1 MPENELNQV
10 LALTAY
16 DSESHYHL
24 PLTEAGVEDDGLN
37 VFKPSGVGERRI
49 VVAIDSSGVPLAI
62 ARDYW
67 LVLTCLAMAVRDED
81 RRYVLRFGPSLVKVG
96 KRGQEGDPAIASKTA
111 RETIE
116 KEAITHLIYNI
127 PEAHRYIVLVDGTL
141 DGLSPIDLS
150 VAANKDVMVIGVSKV
165 SDRMLRDV
173 VTSPRDQTRR
183 EASSFK
189 KTTMITKLVSKGIV
203 LRVDTVYPD
212 PKKAL
217 DTLVSSD
224 VLVRGY
230 PDTLRIAHYSAL
242 ISKLEEEAAKA
253 VLVSKGAV
261 LIRGLDKRKTLLG
274 PLRVR
279 GAV

>member
-24 PLTEAGVEDDGLN
+24 PLTEAGVEDDELN

-49 VVAIDSSGVPLAI
+49 VVAIDSSSMPLAI

-67 LVLTCLAMAVRDED
+67 LVLTCLAMAVRDEE
-81 RRYVLRFGPSLVKVG
+81 RGHVLRFGPSLVKVK
-96 KRGQEGDPAIASKTA
+96 KRGREGDPAIASRIA
-111 RETIE
+111 REIIE
-116 KEAITHLIYNI
+116 KEAVTHLIYNI
-127 PEAHRYIVLVDGTL
+127 PEARKYIVLVDGTL
-141 DGLSPIDLS
+141 DDLSPIDLS

-165 SDRMLRDV
+165 SDRMLKDLV
-173 VTSPRDQTRR
+173 ASPKEQTRR
-183 EASSFK
+183 GADLPK
-189 KTTMITKLVSKGIV
+189 KTMVTKLVSKGVV